1 MRSFLAWL
9 VVMLSAGTLALGG
22 LAALALDAA
31 PSVERP
37 DKVSPWVVARA
48 RWLLRYHDPR
58 TLARDQVRNV
68 AMAASDLDELINYGI
83 SRRSTGRSRLTLARD
98 LAKLQVS
105 LRLPDGLVTRHLGR
119 YLNLGLELAAPQG
132 RLEPRTAHW
141 ATARTGALLAALYRP
156 LLRLAGYG
164 EELTLVERT
173 VQRVSLAPRRAV
185 LTYAWQPELLDK
197 AREAASDSASRA
209 ALKDAQS
216 RLATLLEFHPQL
228 RRAPLP
234 LVLRPLLEAEAGRE
248 AARATLLVL
257 AARLANKKLDA
268 VIPEAATWPQV
279 PPAELSLHGRVDW
292 AQHFIVSAA
301 IAAWAGEPSPMRSGS
316 TRSSPIPRAA
326 ADSRSATS
334 PPTAPVPA
342 SANSPALI
350 PTGCAGCSPAHPS
363 TRTSCR
369 TPPISPKASRRRAFA
384 SASAAPMRRPT
395 ARWRTASSRASP
407 PCPPT
412 ATQRSNPPIDGSACP

>member
-132 RLEPRTAHW
+132 RLEPRTAHIG
-141 ATARTGALLAALYRP
+141 RLPVPGALLAALYRP

-257 AARLANKKLDA
+257 AARMANKKLDA

-301 IAAWAGEPSPMRSGS
+301 IAAWAGEPLADAIGLYKELADSQGGSGFSFGDLAADRSGTRFGELAS
-316 TRSSPIPRAA
+316 TDPDWLRRLLASAPVDKDLMPHA
-326 ADSRSATS
+326 ADL
-334 PPTAPVPA
+334 PEG
-342 SANSPALI
+342 L
-350 PTGCAGCSPAHPS
+350 
-363 TRTSCR
+363 
-369 TPPISPKASRRRAFA
+369 
-384 SASAAPMRRPT
+384 SAASFRQRFGSTDAPAYREMADRIESRIAALPAYRDAALEPTDRR
-395 ARWRTASSRASP
+395 
-407 PCPPT
+407 
-412 ATQRSNPPIDGSACP
+412 